1 MLRDKRQRVTSR
13 EVDER
18 KIGAPGGNRLLTR
31 VPPPSKRGVQQHR
44 RKAIRTLTLVAG
56 LPTTF
61 TRVAA
66 VVQRHGLPRSGLPAK
81 PDHYRCENLERK
93 T

>member
-18 KIGAPGGNRLLTR
+18 NIGAPGGNRLLTR
-31 VPPPSKRGVQQHR
+31 VPPSKRGVQQDR

-81 PDHYRCENLERK
+81 PDHYRCEYLEGK